1 MQYALP
7 YRHIAGLGGYYHHG
21 NGSRGNRGMPVV
33 FAAGG
38 AAARGEHRAGQGC
51 PFFGIKFKSL
61 HIHLVAIHKQHD
73 FIGDNIILGSPR
85 GAQYSSAV
93 SVAMQQVRKP

>member
-21 NGSRGNRGMPVV
+21 NGSRGNRGMPVA

-38 AAARGEHRAGQGC
+38 AAARGEHRAGQVC
-51 PFFGIKFKSL
+51 PFFGI
-61 HIHLVAIHKQHD
+61 
-73 FIGDNIILGSPR
+73 IGRKYNLTAGSTRRSTQCLADWNCLFQNILIKLR
-85 GAQYSSAV
+85 
-93 SVAMQQVRKP
+93 MQ